1 MAQSLKII
9 PLGGL
14 GTIGKNMM
22 AIQYEDDILVI
33 DAGVLFPGE
42 DLPGVDLIIPDTTF
56 LKDNRDKVRA
66 ILITHGHEDH
76 IGAIPYLLKD
86 FNVPV
91 YAPKLAKGLMELKI
105 RPRKILKERTI
116 ESIEPENK
124 IKIGKFSVH
133 WFRVCHSIPDA
144 MGIVIE
150 TPLGNVV
157 HTGDFKIDHTPVDS
171 NPTDLGVL
179 SKLGEQGVL
188 LLLSDSTYA
197 EVPGYTP
204 SEKIVGETLEKV
216 IGDSHGRV
224 IIATFASLIARI
236 QQILDAAVKYK
247 RKVSFVGKSMKDNVK
262 LGLREGYLQAPNG
275 LIVSTEEI
283 RHVGPSEAVIVTT
296 GSQGEPTSA
305 LTRIAKN
312 EHKELT
318 IIEGDTVV
326 ISATPIPG
334 NETVVSK
341 NINNLLKLGAK
352 VLHDKIALVHV
363 HGHASQEELKM
374 VLNVTKPKYF
384 VPIHGEYRHLK
395 AHADIACSLGME
407 TKNTFVLEDGDVLSI
422 DGKQAMISDKV
433 KAGPVYVN
441 GPQAWTIEG
450 KLIED
455 RKSLAREGILFIVAT
470 IDSRASVILREP
482 EIFSEGVITTEM
494 ALLLDNDIQTVVKES
509 LYGQIEAN
517 LDSTNLENM
526 IRDEVS
532 ALLVHRTGRKPIITP
547 VIIDVGG

>member
-236 QQILDAAVKYK
+236 QQIL
-247 RKVSFVGKSMKDNVK
+247 S
-262 LGLREGYLQAPNG
+262 
-275 LIVSTEEI
+275 
-283 RHVGPSEAVIVTT
+283 
-296 GSQGEPTSA
+296 
-305 LTRIAKN
+305 
-312 EHKELT
+312 
-318 IIEGDTVV
+318 
-326 ISATPIPG
+326 
-334 NETVVSK
+334 
-341 NINNLLKLGAK
+341 
-352 VLHDKIALVHV
+352 
-363 HGHASQEELKM
+363 
-374 VLNVTKPKYF
+374 
-384 VPIHGEYRHLK
+384 
-395 AHADIACSLGME
+395 
-407 TKNTFVLEDGDVLSI
+407 
-422 DGKQAMISDKV
+422 
-433 KAGPVYVN
+433 
-441 GPQAWTIEG
+441 
-450 KLIED
+450 
-455 RKSLAREGILFIVAT
+455 
-470 IDSRASVILREP
+470 
-482 EIFSEGVITTEM
+482 
-494 ALLLDNDIQTVVKES
+494 
-509 LYGQIEAN
+509 
-517 LDSTNLENM
+517 
-526 IRDEVS
+526 
-532 ALLVHRTGRKPIITP
+532 
-547 VIIDVGG
+547 